1 MIILTYKKLSLLY
14 RRLMSY
20 LCYMLRN
27 IKGNTY
33 EVPVMDT
40 ETLQNLLEFRSVVG
54 ETYSFFFFFFFLT
67 IIDSVKVL
75 IVFLQGVLVRLL
87 YKSKLHLK
95 RTTELIGV
103 ELRKITYDK
112 RQTKGMQKSW
122 FLSGHGVSSVKK
134 IS

>member
-1 MIILTYKKLSLLY
+1 MLIPYKKICRLTNLGGVYSIMIILTYKKLSLLY

-75 IVFLQGVLVRLL
+75 IVFL
-87 YKSKLHLK
+87 
-95 RTTELIGV
+95 
-103 ELRKITYDK
+103 
-112 RQTKGMQKSW
+112 
-122 FLSGHGVSSVKK
+122 
-134 IS
+134 